1 MKYLKLKYD
10 SFHWTPALPSQR
22 LILGFILFFS
32 AIFMLIGFLI
42 FGIKQ
47 DGLNWSF
54 AITVIAAI
62 LTVVAGALAVVQMRQ
77 SGVRV

>member
-1 MKYLKLKYD
+1 
-10 SFHWTPALPSQR
+10 
-22 LILGFILFFS
+22 
-32 AIFMLIGFLI
+32 MLIGFLI
-42 FGIKQ
+42 YGIKQ